1 MSFDS
6 NIKKPKL
13 VESKLVNYYN
23 NKIKAIELKQQLE
36 IDSIKAAVIPEIPKI
51 TWYKKISNDIIIFI
65 KANYGFVLLISLIII
80 LLYIRYIEVT
90 RRKKQLK
97 ELRNKAT
104 NNKYIYDDDDDSSSS
119 SSSE

>member
-36 IDSIKAAVIPEIPKI
+36 TES
-51 TWYKKISNDIIIFI
+51 I

-119 SSSE
+119 SSSFSYSE